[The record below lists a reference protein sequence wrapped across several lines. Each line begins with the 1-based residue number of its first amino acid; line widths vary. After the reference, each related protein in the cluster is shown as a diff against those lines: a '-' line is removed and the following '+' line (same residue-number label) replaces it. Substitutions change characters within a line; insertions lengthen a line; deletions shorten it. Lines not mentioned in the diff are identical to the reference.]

1 MKKTKPSSSW
11 IIKKGKTH
19 VKYNKPPNF
28 NNRYR
33 SEIRKRMTT
42 TDGNRVPLIYRFL
55 NKKKSP
61 VTGIILQKQNG
72 NIKINIMHQTKS
84 TKAIKQDRPFP
95 VLSEFPFLGVY
106 RKEKYERVVAL
117 GETLEII

>member
-1 MKKTKPSSSW
+1 
-11 IIKKGKTH
+11 
-19 VKYNKPPNF
+19 
-28 NNRYR
+28 
-33 SEIRKRMTT
+33 
-42 TDGNRVPLIYRFL
+42 
-55 NKKKSP
+55 
-61 VTGIILQKQNG
+61 
-72 NIKINIMHQTKS
+72 MHQTKS

>member
-19 VKYNKPPNF
+19 VKYNKPSNF

-33 SEIRKRMTT
+33 SEIRKRITT

-55 NKKKSP
+55 NKKKKSCNWNNP
-61 VTGIILQKQNG
+61 PETEWKYQDQHNAPK
-72 NIKINIMHQTKS
+72 KS

>member
-28 NNRYR
+28 NNRYG

-72 NIKINIMHQTKS
+72 NIKINIMHQK
-84 TKAIKQDRPFP
+84 KVQRQ
-95 VLSEFPFLGVY
+95 
-106 RKEKYERVVAL
+106 
-117 GETLEII
+117 

>member
-33 SEIRKRMTT
+33 SEIRKRITT

>member
-19 VKYNKPPNF
+19 LKYNKPPNF

-33 SEIRKRMTT
+33 SEIRKRITT